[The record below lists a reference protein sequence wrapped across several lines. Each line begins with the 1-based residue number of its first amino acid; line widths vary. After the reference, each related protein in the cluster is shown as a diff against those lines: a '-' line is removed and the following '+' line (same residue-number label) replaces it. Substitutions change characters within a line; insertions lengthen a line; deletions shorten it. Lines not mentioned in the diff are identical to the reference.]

1 MRRQARR
8 HERKYR
14 RTRLPSD
21 RLTWVQFVRYM
32 HRKYREKGTYLED
45 RISSHAKGPKRLWT
59 TFNALLGRRRGSA
72 GHSLEESSFTADD
85 FLASYTAKILGVRRA
100 TENAPAP
107 HHPTTDCCL
116 PTVNEVTTEEVR
128 RLIITSPPKSCELDP
143 APTFFTPG
151 APGCLAASPYDAV
164 QQINLGW
171 SPTTV
176 TEAIHLDSSAE
187 GRRLG
192 RG

>member
-1 MRRQARR
+1 MSQLVDRFLPLRLVTIRRCPHSPWFDRECRSTRRQARR

-14 RTRLPSD
+14 RTGLPSD
-21 RLTWVQFVRYM
+21 GLTWVQFVRYM
-32 HRKYREKGTYLED
+32 HRKYREKEGTYWED
-45 RISSHAKGPKRLWT
+45 RIS
-59 TFNALLGRRRGSA
+59 F
-72 GHSLEESSFTADD
+72 HSKE
-85 FLASYTAKILGVRRA
+85 
-100 TENAPAP
+100 
-107 HHPTTDCCL
+107 PTTDCCL

-143 APTFFTPG
+143 IPTFFTPG

-164 QQINLGW
+164 QQITSGW